1 MQQLQDCGT
10 HTLGLMGARVGRAMP
25 LSLSPWPSALFSAQE
40 QFENGRGCVTSVRE
54 GAGSLKYLQTLKI
67 SLPVAALPALLWLSK
82 YTQVNAQI
90 TNYYYSTPYLQ
101 IYLQFYS
108 RVTHST
114 FTLLPPSA
122 HFSLTRVVAIHVL
135 STMLFL
141 HIQAPH
147 WVPYFRS
154 GLTRPYVPEEGNV
167 ERGDRSSSVGLHT
180 QKNNKR
186 IF

>member
-25 LSLSPWPSALFSAQE
+25 LSLSPSPSALFSAQE

-90 TNYYYSTPYLQ
+90 TNSYYSTPYLQ

-108 RVTHST
+108 RVTHSA
-114 FTLLPPSA
+114 FTLLSSSQRSLFTCTCSGHSYAVHHVIPPHPSP
-122 HFSLTRVVAIHVL
+122 T
-135 STMLFL
+135 
-141 HIQAPH
+141 HIGCH
-147 WVPYFRS
+147 IS
-154 GLTRPYVPEEGNV
+154 GLA
-167 ERGDRSSSVGLHT
+167 
-180 QKNNKR
+180 
-186 IF
+186 